1 MTDEAQVP
9 KERALV
15 EVSPETKALVE
26 KEMPDATTEA
36 QQETMALFEAIKRRA
51 QAEIQGASKFTSE
64 AYLSAV
70 QQARETIE
78 TDRLMD
84 PERIAYTIKLME
96 MDAKQNWDKIL
107 SEMSELG
114 DRLAQS
120 AKDAWDSLF
129 NPDGTPPN
137 S

>member
-1 MTDEAQVP
+1 MTDETQIP

-15 EVSPETKALVE
+15 EVTPETKALIE
-26 KEMPDATTEA
+26 QEMPDASTQV

-51 QAEIQGASKFTSE
+51 QAEIQGASKFTTE

-70 QQARETIE
+70 EQARESIE
-78 TDRLMD
+78 RDRLMD

-96 MDAKQNWDKIL
+96 MDAKQNWEKIL
-107 SEMSELG
+107 GEMTDLG

-120 AKDAWDSLF
+120 AKEAWESLF
-129 NPDGTPPN
+129 PPH